1 MMHKASETS
10 AKPRMEHFII
20 KNFLGS
26 MMKRTLSFIAII
38 LLLCFAKSFAHPLGN
53 FSVNR
58 YSRLEVSRDGL
69 RICYIIDY
77 AEIPTFVEMARID
90 LDRDRDLSEEEKKR
104 FLDAKLDGFQENI
117 FLNINASPVELEL
130 LSSIVELLPGQGN
143 LKIMRVTC
151 IFLAP
156 LSIDASSSLL
166 VNYRD
171 ENYMSRVGWKEI
183 IATAGDGFILENSSV
198 PAKDI
203 STELRSYPE
212 DMLMSPLDVR
222 TATFTVKLSSNSIA
236 APPSSSS
243 GQTIAS
249 KSNDPFA
256 ALISGEELS
265 VSFIIFSLFA
275 AMFWGAAHALTPGHG
290 KTVVAAYLV
299 GSRGTAKHAIFLGAT
314 VTATHTIG
322 VFALGLITLFASQY
336 ILPEKLFPW
345 LSLISGLIVVGI
357 GVYLMMQR
365 FGIFAAHLHD
375 QDHYHGDHDHAGHTH
390 SHGGKPHS
398 HLPPS
403 ADGGPVTWKSLFALG
418 VSGGLLPC
426 PSALVVLLSAISL
439 HRVGF
444 GLLLIVA
451 FSLGLAAVLTG
462 IGLLLVYARR
472 FFERVRTNSPI
483 MKLLPALSA
492 AVIVIAGLIITAQ
505 AFSQLGVPIPTL
517 AEISAAL
524 TQTTT
529 ISVLGL
535 GFVLGL
541 KHALDAD
548 HVVAVT
554 TIVSEKRGLLSSAIV
569 GAVWGLGHT
578 AALLAVGI
586 VVILLQAQI
595 PERVALAL
603 EFGVAIMLV
612 ILGLNLLRKLLR
624 SKDLH
629 THAHQHGGHFHAHP
643 HLHEHAEGEAPH
655 THHGMEVGG
664 KPFLI
669 GLVHGMAGSA
679 ALMLLVLASIPSPLI
694 GLLYI
699 AIFGIGSVGG
709 MLLMSA
715 AISLP
720 FAFTATKFLRLN
732 FAVRIVAGLFSVG
745 FGIFMMYEIG
755 FVDGLF
761 L

>member
-1 MMHKASETS
+1 
-10 AKPRMEHFII
+10 
-20 KNFLGS
+20 
-26 MMKRTLSFIAII
+26 MKRALFFSAIFLVLSIAESI
-38 LLLCFAKSFAHPLGN
+38 AHPLGN

-58 YSRLEVSRDGL
+58 YSRIEVSKDGL
-69 RICYIIDY
+69 LIFYIIDY

-90 LDRDRDLSEEEKKR
+90 LNKDRDLNENEKQR
-104 FLDAKLDGFQENI
+104 FLDAKLDGFQEKI
-117 FLNINASPVELEL
+117 FLNINGSPIAPDL
-130 LSSIVELLPGQGN
+130 LSAVVELLPGQGN

-151 IFLAP
+151 IFLATMNF
-156 LSIDASSSLL
+156 DASSSLL

-171 ENYMSRVGWKEI
+171 ENYMTRVGWKEI

-203 STELRSYPE
+203 SNELRTYPE

-222 TATFTVKLSSNSIA
+222 TATFTVKLSSSGIANS
-236 APPSSSS
+236 PTSSS
-243 GQTIAS
+243 GQTSIS

-265 VSFIIFSLFA
+265 ISFIIFSLFA
-275 AMFWGAAHALTPGHG
+275 AMFWGAVHALSPGHG

-375 QDHYHGDHDHAGHTH
+375 HNQSHGEDDHADHTH
-390 SHGGKPHS
+390 THGGTPHS
-398 HLPPS
+398 HIPPGT
-403 ADGGPVTWKSLFALG
+403 DGGPVTWKSLFALG

-472 FFERVRTNSPI
+472 YFERFRTNSPI

-492 AVIVIAGLIITAQ
+492 AVIVVAGLIITAQ
-505 AFSQLGVPIPTL
+505 AFSQFGVSMPTL

-548 HVVAVT
+548 HLVAVT

-586 VVILLQAQI
+586 IVILLQAQI
-595 PERVALAL
+595 PVRVALTL

-612 ILGLNLLRKLLR
+612 ILGVNLLIKLLR

-629 THAHQHGGHFHAHP
+629 MHAHQHGGHFHAHP
-643 HLHEHAEGEAPH
+643 HLHEHVEGEEQH
-655 THHGMEVGG
+655 THHGAPIGG
-664 KPFLI
+664 KPFFI

-679 ALMLLVLASIPSPLI
+679 ALMLLVLTTIPSPII

-715 AISLP
+715 AISIP
-720 FAFTATKFLRLN
+720 FALTATRFTRLN
-732 FAVRIVAGLFSVG
+732 IAVRTVAAVFSVG
-745 FGIFMMYEIG
+745 FGISMMYEIG

>member
-1 MMHKASETS
+1 
-10 AKPRMEHFII
+10 
-20 KNFLGS
+20 
-26 MMKRTLSFIAII
+26 MMKRILSCAAII
-38 LLLCFAKSFAHPLGN
+38 LLFSFAKSFAHPLGN

-58 YSRLEVSRDGL
+58 YSRLEVGKNGL
-69 RICYIIDY
+69 RIFYVIDY

-90 LDRDRDLSEEEKKR
+90 LNKDRDLNDAEKR
-104 FLDAKLDGFQENI
+104 AFLDAKLDGFQENI
-117 FLNINASPVELEL
+117 FLNINGTPVAPGL
-130 LSSIVELLPGQGN
+130 LSAVVELLPGQGN

-151 IFLAP
+151 TFLAP
-156 LSIDASSSLL
+156 LSVDAAASAAVSF
-166 VNYRD
+166 RD
-171 ENYMSRVGWKEI
+171 ENYMTRVGWKEI
-183 IATAGDGFILENSSV
+183 IAAAGDGFVLENSSV

-203 STELRSYPE
+203 SNELRTYPE

-222 TATFTVKLSSNSIA
+222 SATLTVKLSSGAIA
-236 APPSSSS
+236 SLPATSSK
-243 GQTIAS
+243 IFAS

-275 AMFWGAAHALTPGHG
+275 AMFWGAAHALSPGHG

-322 VFALGLITLFASQY
+322 VFALGLLTLFASQY
-336 ILPEKLFPW
+336 ILPEKLYPW

-357 GVYLMMQR
+357 GIYLMMQR
-365 FGIFAAHLHD
+365 FGIFASHLHD
-375 QDHYHGDHDHAGHTH
+375 HADHTH
-390 SHGGKPHS
+390 GHGEPHS
-398 HLPPS
+398 HLPPG
-403 ADGGPVTWKSLFALG
+403 ADGGPVTWKSLIALG

-444 GLLLIVA
+444 GLMLIVA
-451 FSLGLAAVLTG
+451 FSLGLAVVLTG
-462 IGLLLVYARR
+462 IGLFLVYARSY
-472 FFERVRTNSPI
+472 FERFRTDSPL
-483 MKLLPALSA
+483 MKLLPVLSA
-492 AVIVIAGLIITAQ
+492 TVIVVAGFIITAQ
-505 AFSQLGVPIPTL
+505 AFSQLGVKMPAL

-524 TQTTT
+524 RQTAA

-548 HVVAVT
+548 HLVAVT
-554 TIVSEKRGLLSSAIV
+554 TIISEKRGLLNSAIV

-578 AALLAVGI
+578 AALLAIGI
-586 VVILLQAQI
+586 IVILLQAQI
-595 PERVALAL
+595 PQRVALML
-603 EFGVAIMLV
+603 EFCVAIMLV
-612 ILGLNLLRKLLR
+612 ALGVNLLIKLIR

-629 THAHQHGGHFHAHP
+629 MHAHQHGGHFHSHP
-643 HLHEHAEGEAPH
+643 HLHKQAEGEEPH
-655 THHGMEVGG
+655 THHGLQVGR
-664 KPFLI
+664 KPFFI

-679 ALMLLVLASIPSPLI
+679 ALMLLVLATIPSPII

-715 AISLP
+715 AISIP
-720 FAFTATKFLRLN
+720 FALTATRFTRLN
-732 FAVRIVAGLFSVG
+732 IAVRTLAAVFSVG
-745 FGIFMMYEIG
+745 FGIFMMFEIG